1 MIILDPDRYGCT
13 VWLINSP
20 IIGCKNKVTH
30 INGKTSL
37 ETCKQII
44 SRLAAYKD
52 VKNQWGNSV
61 KRLSW
66 VDDVYLDIS
75 VFGTYYKDIF
85 NDYGLDVIE
94 IYPQSPNSSIP
105 KIIEYL

>member
-1 MIILDPDRYGCT
+1 MIILDPDRCGCT

-20 IIGCKNKVTH
+20 IIGYKNKVTY
-30 INGKTSL
+30 IKGETLL

-44 SRLAAYKD
+44 SRLGVYKD
-52 VKNQWGNSV
+52 VKNQWGNFV

-75 VFGTYYKDIF
+75 AFGKYYKDIF
-85 NDYGLDVIE
+85 NDYGLDVID
-94 IYPQSPNSSIP
+94 IYGKSPNSIIP
-105 KIIEYL
+105 KRIEYL

>member
-1 MIILDPDRYGCT
+1 MVILDPDRDGCT

-30 INGKTSL
+30 IKGKTAF
-37 ETCKQII
+37 EMCKSII
-44 SRLAAYKD
+44 SRLATYKY

-66 VDDVYLDIS
+66 IDEVYLDMS
-75 VFGTYYKDIF
+75 VFGTYYKDIL
-85 NDYGLDVIE
+85 NDYGLDVVE
-94 IYPQSPNSSIP
+94 IRGKSPNSIIP
-105 KIIEYL
+105 ERLEYI

>member
-1 MIILDPDRYGCT
+1 MVILDPDRDGCT

-30 INGKTSL
+30 IKGKNSL
-37 ETCKQII
+37 EICKQII
-44 SRLAAYKD
+44 SRLAEYKD
-52 VKNQWGNSV
+52 VKNQWGNFV

-75 VFGTYYKDIF
+75 AFGKYYKDIF

-94 IYPQSPNSSIP
+94 IYGNSPNSLIP
-105 KIIEYL
+105 KRLEYI